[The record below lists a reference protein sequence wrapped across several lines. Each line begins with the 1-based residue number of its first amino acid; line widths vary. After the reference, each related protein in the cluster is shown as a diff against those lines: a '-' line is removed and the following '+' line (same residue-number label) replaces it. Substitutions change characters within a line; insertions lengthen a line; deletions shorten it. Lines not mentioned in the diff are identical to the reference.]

1 MDTPTGD
8 FQRSAIR
15 VSDAERDQAVAELSK
30 HYQSGRL
37 TLEEFDDRSD
47 RALRAKTGSDLSALF
62 TDLPTGTATASAPE
76 PAGPGL
82 PSFPAGPVQRHPGGP
97 SVARIVIAFVI
108 ASIIFGNLASVAVNS
123 GHVNVHVGWLLPV
136 VILAFVFVR
145 LGGRHR

>member
-1 MDTPTGD
+1 MDTPTGHFKRD
-8 FQRSAIR
+8 AIR

-62 TDLPTGTATASAPE
+62 TDLPTGTATGPAPE

-108 ASIIFGNLASVAVNS
+108 ASIILGNLASVAVNS
-123 GHVNVHVGWLLPV
+123 GHVHVHVGWLLPV
-136 VILAFVFVR
+136 VVLGLVFLR
-145 LGGRHR
+145 LCRRR